1 MLLKSAVRKC
11 ALFLKHLWKTE
22 ATPRDL
28 SLVFA
33 NISFET
39 RDVQMPDIFK
49 VESFRIMGFKILIN
63 TNDAIKQFLQEQ
75 KKNKR

>member
-1 MLLKSAVRKC
+1 
-11 ALFLKHLWKTE
+11 
-22 ATPRDL
+22 
-28 SLVFA
+28 
-33 NISFET
+33 
-39 RDVQMPDIFK
+39 MPDIFK